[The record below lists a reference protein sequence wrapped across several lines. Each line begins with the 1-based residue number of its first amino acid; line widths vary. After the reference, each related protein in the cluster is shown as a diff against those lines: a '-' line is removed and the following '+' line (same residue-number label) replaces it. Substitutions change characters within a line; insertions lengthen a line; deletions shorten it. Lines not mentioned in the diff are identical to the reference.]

1 MSSLG
6 LKESYV
12 GSQAQALRGILAIS
26 HPIRQG
32 AVQDWDDLEV
42 RTLSMCEITDWTD
55 CRRSGPTSASPS
67 CAPSR
72 SPSR

>member
-32 AVQDWDDLEV
+32 AVQDWDDLEAIWSHICQSKLILFPV
-42 RTLSMCEITDWTD
+42 NSKKPRK
-55 CRRSGPTSASPS
+55 
-67 CAPSR
+67 
-72 SPSR
+72 